1 MAVATDAGSS
11 PLELV
16 ASLGKGQNTKTLL
29 RVIILCFIAGAAVA
43 SRLFSVIRTCTLHPE
58 LVLILMSICLPLAMM
73 LIHIPPIG
81 FESIIHEC

>member
-16 ASLGKGQNTKTLL
+16 ASLGKSQNTKTLL

-43 SRLFSVIRTCTLHPE
+43 SRLFSVIRKCPPKCMLKWA
-58 LVLILMSICLPLAMM
+58 LVPDCYSR
-73 LIHIPPIG
+73 
-81 FESIIHEC
+81 